1 MVRKVNKVIKALEK
15 ASKTHKKQAEILKK
29 HVASME
35 KKKPKTRRK

>member
-1 MVRKVNKVIKALEK
+1 MVRKVNKALEK

>member
-1 MVRKVNKVIKALEK
+1 MVRMVNDVIKALEK
-15 ASKTHKKQAEILKK
+15 ASKTHKNQAEILNK